1 MRSRRSSACS
11 NGSREEAV
19 VSSTCSKPQQSSSS
33 HHKSNLSSGRSIGV
47 GRDFSERVVVAI
59 DATREITKHALEW
72 ALTNVVVQSGEIIT
86 LLAVLP
92 TGNSSVRRIWGLPV
106 FLPLFGGD
114 CSFHYG
120 RVSMR
125 GSHVSVE
132 EEVHEA
138 CSLMLQQVHMLCT
151 SKKVNVRV
159 KVVQAAGREVT
170 AMESRKLGATWVV
183 LDRHLKKEGK
193 FCKDL
198 LQCNI
203 VLVKSEPKILRLN
216 LKGTGPDEPNVAPAF
231 VNDDGSRTPSFSKE
245 DQKDS
250 STALKVLGFPGSDGN
265 TPSSSPDDIG
275 TPFTPS
281 DHGTFSNSNT
291 SSEQSSSPYATSK
304 PGNRSPEM
312 SVRGAIL
319 EAATADFIEHGGS
332 YTVTNFD
339 SDEDKSPEVVRR
351 VSTSLRKSFDGNV
364 ICQFENMT
372 RNSDPV
378 QISIPEERCN
388 EITSNQYKYGRGFQ
402 GDQEAGG
409 NDLLLRSNQG
419 DLERTLSIRKAV
431 MLSRQKL
438 PGPPPLCSICQHK
451 APVFGKPPQRYTYA
465 ELELATAGFAQA
477 NFLAEGGYGSVHRG
491 ILPDGQAVAVKQHK
505 LASTQGDKE
514 FCSEVEVLSCAQH
527 RNVVMLNG
535 YCVEGKRRLLVYEFI
550 CNSSLDSHLY
560 GKDRVPLEWHS
571 RQKIAV
577 GAARGLRYL
586 HEDCRVGCIVH
597 RDLRPNNILLTHD
610 FEPLVGDFGLARW
623 QPDGDCGVDTRV
635 IGTFGYL
642 APEYTQSGQITDK
655 ADVYSFGVVL
665 LELITGRKAVDLNRP
680 RGEQCLTEWARPL
693 LEEKGSL
700 LVDPRLENR
709 YSDFELHCML
719 HAAAC
724 CIRRDPQQR
733 PRMSQVLRMLEG
745 EIAIDTIGASPPPA
759 YVSRKP
765 SFDGLLEQKPKAES
779 SGTPRIKPLTSL
791 IIPLKSQQSNSAT
804 RLCEGP
810 TIVDLSLK
818 TPDFVTSCELGYVKR
833 PSTQPSLPATPSSSK
848 LSFEALRAAYEEKAH
863 HTHILT
869 SAY

>member
-1 MRSRRSSACS
+1 VLYSKCSLTPEAMRSRRSSACS

-19 VSSTCSKPQQSSSS
+19 VSSTCSKPRQSSSS

-47 GRDFSERVVVAI
+47 GRDFSETVVVAI

-92 TGNSSVRRIWGLPV
+92 TSNSSVRRIWGLPV

-332 YTVTNFD
+332 YTVPNFD

-372 RNSDPV
+372 RNSGSSTVVYARERMSSRLASKAVSRSRSSSRRGSPV
-378 QISIPEERCN
+378 KSLRKTSPLESLDGNRRQSFEGWSREARLGQGLRVVVQESIPAQHE
-388 EITSNQYKYGRGFQ
+388 SLSDLFKPGRG
-402 GDQEAGG
+402 
-409 NDLLLRSNQG
+409 
-419 DLERTLSIRKAV
+419 IR
-431 MLSRQKL
+431 
-438 PGPPPLCSICQHK
+438 HK
-451 APVFGKPPQRYTYA
+451 VHVS
-465 ELELATAGFAQA
+465 FA
-477 NFLAEGGYGSVHRG
+477 
-491 ILPDGQAVAVKQHK
+491 
-505 LASTQGDKE
+505 
-514 FCSEVEVLSCAQH
+514 
-527 RNVVMLNG
+527 
-535 YCVEGKRRLLVYEFI
+535 
-550 CNSSLDSHLY
+550 
-560 GKDRVPLEWHS
+560 
-571 RQKIAV
+571 
-577 GAARGLRYL
+577 
-586 HEDCRVGCIVH
+586 
-597 RDLRPNNILLTHD
+597 
-610 FEPLVGDFGLARW
+610 
-623 QPDGDCGVDTRV
+623 
-635 IGTFGYL
+635 
-642 APEYTQSGQITDK
+642 
-655 ADVYSFGVVL
+655 
-665 LELITGRKAVDLNRP
+665 
-680 RGEQCLTEWARPL
+680 
-693 LEEKGSL
+693 
-700 LVDPRLENR
+700 
-709 YSDFELHCML
+709 
-719 HAAAC
+719 
-724 CIRRDPQQR
+724 
-733 PRMSQVLRMLEG
+733 
-745 EIAIDTIGASPPPA
+745 
-759 YVSRKP
+759 
-765 SFDGLLEQKPKAES
+765 
-779 SGTPRIKPLTSL
+779 
-791 IIPLKSQQSNSAT
+791 
-804 RLCEGP
+804 
-810 TIVDLSLK
+810 
-818 TPDFVTSCELGYVKR
+818 
-833 PSTQPSLPATPSSSK
+833 
-848 LSFEALRAAYEEKAH
+848 
-863 HTHILT
+863 
-869 SAY
+869 